1 VKQQTLPIKDWLLT
15 ETVRL
20 REERE
25 GRSRDDEA
33 ANALA
38 RTAQGALGQRLA
50 TRAAA
55 LPGADG
61 IRVDIRRLFRLVRNL
76 SLLVLVLATV
86 VGMLAARAS
95 IAQRHVD
102 ILLATATLL
111 ALPTLMLVLW
121 VVLMLSGRKQGGSG
135 SLSGHLVRRALG
147 WLGPK
152 LLTGEHAVEVTLAG
166 GRALGT
172 GFGRWLL
179 SALAHAFWS
188 VYLLSALAALTFFF
202 SVAQYDL
209 IWGTTLLTDET
220 VVGLVRTMAAPPAWL
235 GLIPPPEAQWI
246 LGGRE
251 GDLLPEARAL
261 WAQFLMAMVLVYG
274 LLPRLILL
282 LACGLMAGLSGRR
295 LVLNISMPGYLRLSR
310 TLRDPREQAIE
321 HGQAPATS
329 PVRRRQRPA
338 KSAGEAVLIGLELEN
353 ENNDWPP
360 TIPGIPTRNIDH
372 ASDRAGKASILAA
385 LEALPAPSPVLLVC
399 CSMLRTPDAAAERFI
414 NDAADRARTL
424 PVLIL
429 LEADRLIERGGR
441 IPSRLADWEA
451 LAERVGG
458 EAFPYDVETPEAAT
472 IARLRQISSGDSS

>member
-1 VKQQTLPIKDWLLT
+1 MKPQTLPITDWLLA

-38 RTAQGALGQRLA
+38 RTAPGTLGQRLA
-50 TRAAA
+50 ARAAA
-55 LPGADG
+55 LPDADG
-61 IRVDIRRLFRLVRNL
+61 IRIDIRRLIRLVRNL
-76 SLLVLVLATV
+76 SLFILILAAVL
-86 VGMLAARAS
+86 GILAARAS

-121 VVLMLSGRKQGGSG
+121 IVLMLSGRKQGGSG
-135 SLSGHLVRRALG
+135 SLTGHLVRRALG
-147 WLGPK
+147 WLGPR

-179 SALAHAFWS
+179 STLAHTFWS
-188 VYLLSALAALTFFF
+188 IYLLSALAALTFFF

-261 WAQFLMAMVLVYG
+261 WAQFLMAMLLVYG

-282 LACGLMAGLSGRR
+282 VACGLMAGLSGRR
-295 LVLNISMPGYLRLSR
+295 LVLDTSLPGYLRLSR
-310 TLRDPREQAIE
+310 TLRDPREQPTE
-321 HGQAPATS
+321 HGQVPAAA

-338 KSAGEAVLIGLELEN
+338 KSAGDAVLVGLELEN

-360 TIPGIPTRNIDH
+360 TIPGIPTRNIGH
-372 ASDRAGKASILAA
+372 ANDRAGKASILAA
-385 LEALPAPSPVLLVC
+385 LEALTEPPPVLLVC

-414 NDAADRARTL
+414 NDTADRAQTI

-429 LEADRLIERGGR
+429 LEADRLVERGGR
-441 IPSRLADWEA
+441 LSSRLSDWKS

-458 EAFPYDVETPEAAT
+458 EAVAYDIDVPEAAA
-472 IARLRQISSGDSS
+472 IARLKQILAGDSR

>member
-1 VKQQTLPIKDWLLT
+1 MKQQTLPIKDWLLT

-38 RTAQGALGQRLA
+38 RTAHNGLGQRLA
-50 TRAAA
+50 VRAAA

-61 IRVDIRRLFRLVRNL
+61 IRVDIARLIRLVRNL
-76 SLLVLVLATV
+76 SLMVLVLATV
-86 VGMLAARAS
+86 FGMLAARAS

-102 ILLATATLL
+102 ILLATASLL

-121 VVLMLSGRKQGGSG
+121 IVLMLSGRKQTGSG
-135 SLSGHLVRRALG
+135 SLTGHVVRRALS

-152 LLTGEHAVEVTLAG
+152 LLNGEHAVEVTLAG
-166 GRALGT
+166 SRALGT

-179 SALAHAFWS
+179 STLAHAFWS

-209 IWGTTLLTDET
+209 IWGTTLLTDEA
-220 VVGLVRTMAAPPAWL
+220 VVRLVRMMAAPPAWL

-282 LACGLMAGLSGRR
+282 AVCGLMAGLSGQR
-295 LVLNISMPGYLRLSR
+295 LVLDTSLPGYLRLSR
-310 TLRDPREQAIE
+310 TLRHSREQATE
-321 HGQAPATS
+321 YGQAPSIA
-329 PVRRRQRPA
+329 PARRRQPPA
-338 KSAGEAVLIGLELEN
+338 NPAGEPVLIGLELEID
-353 ENNDWPP
+353 DWPP
-360 TIPGIPTRNIDH
+360 TIPGISTRCIGQAN
-372 ASDRAGKASILAA
+372 DRAGKASILAA
-385 LEALPAPSPVLLVC
+385 LDALSAPPPALLVC
-399 CSMLRTPDAAAERFI
+399 CSLLRTPDAAAERFI
-414 NDAADRARTL
+414 NDAADRARTI
-424 PVLIL
+424 PVLML
-429 LEADRLIERGGR
+429 VEADRLVERGGR
-441 IPSRLADWEA
+441 LSSRLDDWES

-458 EAFPYDVETPEAAT
+458 EALRYDIETPEAAT
-472 IARLRQISSGDSS
+472 IAHLKQSLSS

>member
-1 VKQQTLPIKDWLLT
+1 MKQQTLPITDWLLT

-38 RTAQGALGQRLA
+38 RTAQGALGQRLG

-76 SLLVLVLATV
+76 SLLVLVLAAV

-121 VVLMLSGRKQGGSG
+121 IVLMVTGRKQGGSG
-135 SLSGHLVRRALG
+135 SLTGHVVRRALS

-209 IWGTTLLTDET
+209 IWGTTLLTDEA
-220 VVGLVRTMAAPPAWL
+220 VVSLVRTMAAPPAWL
-235 GLIPPPEAQWI
+235 GLLPAPEAEWI

-282 LACGLMAGLSGRR
+282 AGCGLMAGLSGRR
-295 LVLNISMPGYLRLSR
+295 LVLDTSMPGYLRLSR
-310 TLRDPREQAIE
+310 TLRNPRQQPIE
-321 HGQAPATS
+321 HGQAPATA
-329 PVRRRQRPA
+329 PVRRRQPPA
-338 KSAGEAVLIGLELEN
+338 KSAGDPLLIGLELEDD
-353 ENNDWPP
+353 DWPP
-360 TIPGIPTRNIDH
+360 TIPGIPTRSIGLAN
-372 ASDRAGKASILAA
+372 DRAGKSAILSA
-385 LEALPAPSPVLLVC
+385 LEALPAPPPALLVC

-414 NDAADRARTL
+414 NNAADRARTI
-424 PVLIL
+424 PVLVL
-429 LEADRLIERGGR
+429 LQSDRLVERGGR
-441 IPSRLADWEA
+441 LSIRLADWES
-451 LAERVGG
+451 LAGRVGG
-458 EAFPYDVETPEAAT
+458 EAVSYDVDTPEAAT
-472 IARLRQISSGDSS
+472 IARLKQILSGASP

>member
-1 VKQQTLPIKDWLLT
+1 MKPQTLEITDWLLT

-38 RTAQGALGQRLA
+38 RTTPVTLGRRLA

-61 IRVDIRRLFRLVRNL
+61 IRTDIRRLFKLVRKL
-76 SLLVLVLATV
+76 SLLVLILAAV
-86 VGMLAARAS
+86 FGMLAARAS

-121 VVLMLSGRKQGGSG
+121 IVLILTGRKRNGSG
-135 SLSGHLVRRALG
+135 SLAGHLVRRALG

-152 LLTGEHAVEVTLAG
+152 LLAGEHAVEVTLAG

-172 GFGRWLL
+172 GYGRWLL

-188 VYLLSALAALTFFF
+188 VYLLSALIALTFFF

-209 IWGTTLLTDET
+209 VWGTTLLTDET
-220 VVGLVRTMAAPPAWL
+220 VVTLVRMMAAPPALL
-235 GLIPPPEAQWI
+235 GLLPAPEAEWI

-251 GDLLPEARAL
+251 GDLVPAARAL
-261 WAQFLMAMVLVYG
+261 WAQFLMTMVFVYG
-274 LLPRLILL
+274 LLPRLFL
-282 LACGLMAGLSGRR
+282 LAGCGLMAGFTSRR
-295 LVLNISMPGYLRLSR
+295 LVLDISMPGYLRLSR
-310 TLRDPREQAIE
+310 TLRNPREQSIE
-321 HGQAPATS
+321 HGKTPAAVT
-329 PVRRRQRPA
+329 VRRRQRPA
-338 KSAGEAVLIGLELEN
+338 KTTGKAVLIGLELEGD
-353 ENNDWPP
+353 DWPP
-360 TIPGIPTRNIDH
+360 TLPGIATRSIGH
-372 ASDRAGKASILAA
+372 ANDRAGKASILAA
-385 LEALPAPSPVLLVC
+385 LEALSDPPPALLVC
-399 CSMLRTPDAAAERFI
+399 CSMLRTPDSAAERFI
-414 NDAADRARTL
+414 NEAADSARTI
-424 PVLIL
+424 PVLVL

-441 IPSRLADWEA
+441 LSSRLADWEA

-458 EAFPYDVETPEAAT
+458 EAVPYDTATPEAAA
-472 IARLRQISSGDSS
+472 IARLKQSLSS